1 VVRLSKGGSITL
13 DLVPHP
19 NRMRYVA
26 LATDY
31 DGTLASHGT
40 VAEET
45 LAVLRRVLASGRK
58 LVLVTGRHLPDLRNV
73 FPQLDLFQ
81 SVVAENGALLYRP
94 DSRQE
99 RLLAE
104 PPPEAFLQSLRD
116 RDVPFSAGRGI
127 VATWEPH
134 EDKVLKT
141 IHDLGL
147 ELQVIFNKGAV
158 MVLPSGVNKGT
169 GLKAALDELCIS
181 LHNVVGLGDAEND
194 HALLAACECGVAVA
208 NALPL
213 LRERADVVT
222 QGRNGEGVREVA
234 EELLA
239 SDLAEFDAKLK
250 RHSIVLGQQV
260 DDSYRE
266 VRISPSRNSIL
277 VTGPSASGKSTV
289 VAGLIEQLAAQG
301 YQFCL
306 IDPEGDYEDFAGALT
321 IGTAKERPDAR
332 AVTKALE
339 FPHQS
344 VVVNLLGIPVSERP
358 QFFSS
363 LLPAIQDLRARTARP
378 HWLVI
383 DETHHLLPSSWSPA
397 STTVPQA
404 LEGTILV
411 TVHADHVSPAALKP
425 VNVVVAVGKAP
436 MQSFRSFAAAR
447 QIPGPTPE
455 DVELK
460 SGEAL
465 VWFQHDG
472 VPPIHIRTVRAA
484 EERRR
489 HLRLYAEGELS
500 PEQSFYFRGPENRLN
515 LRAQNLIMFLQVAE
529 GVDDETWN
537 HHLRNGDYSRWLQ
550 RIVKDADLA
559 ATVSRIEQDN
569 QLSAAESRARIK
581 EIIESRYTA
590 PA

>member
-1 VVRLSKGGSITL
+1 
-13 DLVPHP
+13 
-19 NRMRYVA
+19 MRYVA

-45 LAVLRRVLASGRK
+45 LAVLRRVSASGRK

-94 DSRQE
+94 ETRQE
-99 RLLAE
+99 RLLSE
-104 PPPEAFLQSLRD
+104 PPPDAFLRALREHN
-116 RDVPFSAGRGI
+116 VPFSGGRGI

-134 EDKVLKT
+134 QDEVLKV
-141 IHDLGL
+141 IRDLGL

-158 MVLPSGVNKGT
+158 MVLPSGVNKAT

-181 LHNVVGLGDAEND
+181 PHNVVGIGDAEND

-208 NALPL
+208 NALPFL
-213 LRERADVVT
+213 QERADVVT
-222 QGRNGEGVREVA
+222 QGRNGAGVREVA
-234 EELLA
+234 EKLLA
-239 SDLAEFDAKLK
+239 DDLTEYDGKLK
-250 RHSIVLGQQV
+250 RHFLVLGQV
-260 DDSYRE
+260 IDDNNRE
-266 VRISPSRNSIL
+266 LRINPSRNSIL
-277 VTGPSASGKSTV
+277 VAGPSASGKSTV
-289 VAGLIEQLAAQG
+289 VAGLIEQLSAQG

-306 IDPEGDYEDFAGALT
+306 IDPEGDYEDFAAALT
-321 IGTAKERPDAR
+321 LGTAKERPDVR
-332 AVTKALE
+332 AVLKALE
-339 FPHQS
+339 SPHQS
-344 VVVNLLGIPVSERP
+344 VVVGLLGIPVSERP

-363 LLPAIQDLRARTARP
+363 LLPGIQDLRARTARP

-404 LEGTILV
+404 LEGTILI
-411 TVHADHVSPAALKP
+411 TVHADHVSPAALRP
-425 VNVVVAVGKAP
+425 VQVAIAVG
-436 MQSFRSFAAAR
+436 QSPLQSLQAFSRAK
-447 QIPGPTPE
+447 QVPGPSNG

-465 VWFQHDG
+465 VWFQQDG
-472 VPPIHIRTVRAA
+472 THPVHVRTLPGTEDRK
-484 EERRR
+484 R

-500 PEQSFYFRGPENRLN
+500 PEQSFYFRGRDNKLN
-515 LRAQNLIMFLQVAE
+515 LRAQNLLMFLQLAD
-529 GVDDETWN
+529 GVDDDTWDY
-537 HHLRNGDYSRWLQ
+537 HLRKGDYSRWLEKT
-550 RIVKDADLA
+550 VKDRELVANVLS
-559 ATVSRIEQDN
+559 VERQGE
-569 QLSAAESRARIK
+569 LSAKESRARVR